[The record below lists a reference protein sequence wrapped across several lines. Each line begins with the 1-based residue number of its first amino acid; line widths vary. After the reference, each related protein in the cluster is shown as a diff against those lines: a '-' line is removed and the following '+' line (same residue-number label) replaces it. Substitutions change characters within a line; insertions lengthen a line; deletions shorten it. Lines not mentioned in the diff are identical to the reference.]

1 MDPKLIALIA
11 CTLLVLCVAVV
22 RSDRA
27 LARGERQQRR
37 NQFDNHGHE

>member
-11 CTLLVLCVAVV
+11 CVLIALCWAVV

-27 LARGERQQRR
+27 LSKQAKTNRR
-37 NQFDNHGHE
+37 KDYDMNGHE

>member
-11 CTLLVLCVAVV
+11 CVLIALCWAVV

-27 LARGERQQRR
+27 LTKSSKADRR
-37 NQFDNHGHE
+37 NDFDSHGH